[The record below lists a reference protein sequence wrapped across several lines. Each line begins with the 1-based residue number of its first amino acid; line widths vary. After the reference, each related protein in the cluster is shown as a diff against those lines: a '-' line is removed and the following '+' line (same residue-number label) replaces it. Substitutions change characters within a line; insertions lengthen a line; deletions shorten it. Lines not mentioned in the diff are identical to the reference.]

1 MISVPAAVVSI
12 FGALLLVYRSR
23 MRWNLVSL
31 LMCFGV
37 MGWAI
42 GGVAAVIDST
52 VAVNIR
58 FHNTLWVPAHF
69 HTYYLMGVV
78 LMILAFSDHLG
89 QEGSKITERMGLTK
103 LTVALIVLGG
113 YGFLMM
119 FYYGGAHSVPRR
131 YAHYPQE
138 VSQGAGMARAA
149 LVFISLLLIGVLLYL
164 WETGRRCWR
173 SLSISS
179 ASS

>member
-23 MRWNLVSL
+23 MHWNLVSL

-78 LMILAFSDHLG
+78 LMILAFAYHLG
-89 QEGSKITERMGLTK
+89 QEGSKMTERMGLTK
-103 LTVALIVLGG
+103 FIVALIVLGG

-119 FYYGGAHSVPRR
+119 FYYGGAFSSAPLCALSAGSEPGCWPGSCRPHLHFPAFGGSAAVP
-131 YAHYPQE
+131 
-138 VSQGAGMARAA
+138 V
-149 LVFISLLLIGVLLYL
+149 
-164 WETGRRCWR
+164 ETGRRCLR
-173 SLSISS
+173 SFSASS